1 MQEKNISPSGKLQWK
16 PGTLIYPLPALMV
29 SCGENEAEYNILT
42 VSWTGT
48 ICSDPAMCYIS
59 VRKSRHSYDIIKRS
73 GCFVLNLTTEDMA
86 YATDWCGVRSG
97 KDYNKF
103 SEMKLTAEKA
113 QKINAPIIKE
123 SPLNIECEVVEIKEL
138 GTHDMFIAKVVNIQA
153 DAKYINPETD
163 AFDLEAA
170 KLLAYSHGQYYGLG
184 RKIGKFG
191 WSVQKKK

>member
-103 SEMKLTAEKA
+103 AEMKLTAEKA
-113 QKINAPIIKE
+113 QMVNAPIIKE
-123 SPLNIECEVVEIKEL
+123 SPLNIECEVVEVKEL
-138 GTHDMFIAKVVNIQA
+138 GTHDMFIAKVVNVQA
-153 DAKYINPETD
+153 DAKYIKPETD

-184 RKIGKFG
+184 HKIGKFG